1 MFENYDKENM
11 FESIWN
17 FPNNLKDAIVLGN
30 GIDLKNDYSHIN
42 NIVIAGMGGSAIGGD
57 IVSVLENS
65 NIKIPYTV
73 CRDYS
78 IPGWVNS
85 SSLVICSSYS
95 GNTEE
100 TISAFHKSIEIGAS
114 ICGITTGGTLLKLL
128 KENKKDFIKIPSG
141 LQPRAAVAFSFIP
154 IIKLIEKAGLI
165 QSELDLWIE
174 KSIDDLEKKRIIYGS
189 EGNENPVY
197 QLALKIYKKIPI
209 IYSDVSSM
217 RINAVRLKG
226 QINENGKMLAYNNDL
241 PELNHNEIVGWQ
253 NNPEIFKYLC
263 VLWLEDD
270 NDNNRTKIRKNIT
283 EKILDEVNV
292 PQYSIQI
299 IGESFQERFLHMIH
313 YGDWLSFWCAILHG
327 TDPSP
332 VEKIVRLKN
341 ELSKKN

>member
-65 NIKIPYTV
+65 NINIPYTV

-114 ICGITTGGTLLKLL
+114 VCGITTGGILLNLL

-154 IIKLIEKAGLI
+154 IIKLIDKIGLI
-165 QSELDLWIE
+165 KSELDLWIE
-174 KSIDDLEKKRIIYGS
+174 KSIDGLEKKRIIYGI

-197 QLALKIYKKIPI
+197 RLALKIYKKI
-209 IYSDVSSM
+209 
-217 RINAVRLKG
+217 
-226 QINENGKMLAYNNDL
+226 GK
-241 PELNHNEIVGWQ
+241 
-253 NNPEIFKYLC
+253 
-263 VLWLEDD
+263 
-270 NDNNRTKIRKNIT
+270 NR
-283 EKILDEVNV
+283 
-292 PQYSIQI
+292 
-299 IGESFQERFLHMIH
+299 
-313 YGDWLSFWCAILHG
+313 
-327 TDPSP
+327 
-332 VEKIVRLKN
+332 
-341 ELSKKN
+341 KK